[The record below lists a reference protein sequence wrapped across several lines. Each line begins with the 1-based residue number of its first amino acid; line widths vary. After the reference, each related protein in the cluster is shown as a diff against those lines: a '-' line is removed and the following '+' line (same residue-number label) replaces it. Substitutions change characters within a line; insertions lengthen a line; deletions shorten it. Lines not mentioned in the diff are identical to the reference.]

1 MSYLLISAISKVVS
15 LLYVKSAKAS
25 KTTSYRAFFYISGEI
40 SDGSTIVDLCLE
52 FQPARYNTNIPNEPP
67 AWKPRFHYVRIAWAR
82 AHKKVGNREMHS
94 MVNDAAQKSRKLF
107 VYESK
112 MQHSTFGIAGAA
124 CSRSGVKESW
134 AEKNGNPRKIKSRL
148 GFHRISL
155 VYQLQIYRLVKKRWW
170 GLNMMPMPPSWLW
183 WPISLR

>member
-94 MVNDAAQKSRKLF
+94 MVNDAAQKSENSLSMNQRCSTQLSASPERQAAGLVLKNL
-107 VYESK
+107 EQKK
-112 MQHSTFGIAGAA
+112 MVTRG
-124 CSRSGVKESW
+124 
-134 AEKNGNPRKIKSRL
+134 KSNQGSDFI
-148 GFHRISL
+148 GFHL
-155 VYQLQIYRLVKKRWW
+155 CTNCKYTGLWKKGDEAWTW
-170 GLNMMPMPPSWLW
+170 CLCL
-183 WPISLR
+183 LRDFDGQYL